1 MTDARG
7 DILRRLNKDRVLAHA
22 ILFSHRH
29 PNITPPFIEDMIR
42 AWHDPTDPWVLFKV
56 FRGGAKSTTSEE
68 AILIKA
74 AFREIKNYLIVG
86 ATKDRAYERLHAIR
100 HEVEQNERLAEIFG
114 DLQGPTWG
122 DGELVL
128 SNGVRLLA
136 MGKGQSLRGVKYL
149 DARPDGVFGD
159 DLEEKEDVR
168 TPEARKR
175 TLDWFLSDLLPALDV
190 TKAHARVA
198 ATPLDPEALPNQL
211 EKAGWTVK
219 TYPVEYINEEGKRTA
234 TWADREPLAEIDRRI
249 NNARKTGTM
258 REYNMEYMCQAEH
271 PGSKAFKQEMFRIEV
286 MPHTWQARFG
296 MYDPARTVGATSA
309 TTGFADWSWIGGR
322 LVVWDGWG
330 RKLMPDQ
337 IVSDLFRYYEEANP
351 TWIGVEE
358 DGLNQWLLQPI
369 RHEQVRRGITLPIR
383 AVKAPRGKLDF
394 IRGLQPYFHAREVIF
409 AKDLP
414 ELTAQFLS
422 FPTGDIDAP
431 NALAY
436 APRLR
441 PGVSMYEDFGA
452 RNIAEDLQ
460 PLQGRRLWL
469 AMGATAGQVTA
480 VLCQVLDGAF
490 RVYADWV
497 REGEPAA
504 VFSDLMKDI
513 GMQAGRAVQI
523 VMGPKHFD
531 QYNNFGLKQAAAKQM
546 QEVRKGLPPETG
558 RPLIRDLIKKE
569 IRSQQALLICSGA
582 HWVSNGFAGG
592 YCRMIAKGGTL
603 ADYAEEGTYRTIM
616 ESLESFAG
624 LMTIGMAGEDEDRDN
639 VRFDYTANGRKFLSA
654 RR

>member
-1 MTDARG
+1 MDDHKA
-7 DILRRLNKDRVLAHA
+7 ILRRLNADRVLAHQV
-22 ILFSHRH
+22 LFHHRH
-29 PNITPPFIEDMIR
+29 PNITPPFIRDMIL
-42 AWHDPTDPWVLFKV
+42 AWHSRQPWVLFEV
-56 FRGGAKSTTSEE
+56 FRGGAKSTTAEE

-128 SNGVRLLA
+128 SNGIRLLA

-175 TLDWFLSDLLPALDV
+175 TLDWFLFDLIPALDV

-198 ATPLDPEALPNQL
+198 ATPLDPEALPIQL
-211 EKAGWTVK
+211 KRAGWETH
-219 TYPVEYINEEGKRTA
+219 TYPVEYPDEITAARTP
-234 TWADREPLAEIDRRI
+234 TWPDRMPLIEIDKI
-249 NNARKTGTM
+249 KDAAIKTGSL
-258 REYNMEYMCQAEH
+258 REYNQEYMCVAEA
-271 PGSKAFKQEMFRIEV
+271 PGTKTFKAEMLRIEPQV
-286 MPHTWQARFG
+286 RTWQNRFC
-296 MYDPARTVGATSA
+296 MYDPARTVSATAA

-322 LVVWDGWG
+322 LVVWNGWA
-330 RKLMPDQ
+330 RQLMPDE
-337 IVSDLFRYYEEANP
+337 IVSDMFRYYEECNP

-383 AVKAPRGKLDF
+383 PVKAPKGKLDF
-394 IRGLQPYFHAREVIF
+394 IRGLQPYFNAREVIF
-409 AKDLP
+409 AQDMP
-414 ELTAQFLS
+414 DFWAQFLS
-422 FPTGDIDAP
+422 FPTGKIDAP

-441 PGVSMYEDFGA
+441 PGAPMYEDFGA
-452 RNIAEDLQ
+452 RNIGEDLR
-460 PLQGRRLWL
+460 PLSGRQLWL
-469 AMGATAGQVTA
+469 AMGATPSNVTA
-480 VLCQVLDGAF
+480 ALCQVIDGAI

-497 REGEPAA
+497 REGDPGA
-504 VFSDLMKDI
+504 VFADLMKEI
-513 GMQAGRAVQI
+513 GLEAGRPPQI
-523 VMGPKHFD
+523 VMGPRHFD
-531 QYNNFGLKQAAAKQM
+531 QYNNFGLRQAAMKQ
-546 QEVRKGLPPETG
+546 QQDVRKGTPPEMG
-558 RPLIRDLIKKE
+558 RAVMRDLIRKDL
-569 IRSQQALLICSGA
+569 RSMPALLVGDKA
-582 HWVSNGFAGG
+582 RWVSNGFAGG
-592 YCRMIAKGGTL
+592 YCRMLLKGGML
-603 ADYAEEGTYRTIM
+603 AEYAEEGPYRTIM
-616 ESLESFAG
+616 ESIESFAG
-624 LMTIGMAGEDEDRDN
+624 LMKMGMTEEDDEAN
-639 VRFDYTANGRKFLSA
+639 EVRYDYTANGRKFLSA